1 METDISVKKRSALHG
16 NRYSGTKREVHCM
29 ETDIPVQKEKYI
41 AGNRIFR
48 YRKNKYIVRKND
60 NL

>member
-1 METDISVKKRSALHG
+1 
-16 NRYSGTKREVHCM
+16 M